1 MKHISNQKNQFKI
14 NEQIKS
20 NPISWL
26 EQPDIVKW
34 LNEHNFITIDDVIK
48 RQREIPNDILVRIK
62 AKLIFGILI

>member
-1 MKHISNQKNQFKI
+1 MPKFEI
-14 NEQIKS
+14 NDEIKS

-62 AKLIFGILI
+62 AKIIFGVLI